1 MIYVILFLVIC
12 YDYSG
17 QMCSPS
23 LAIKD
28 SPQNTSLQLMPGA
41 MLVEQKTGDMLVVDA
56 QGSVS
61 VVYGRTTTMRAT
73 LWQAHL
79 NDREPIIPPL
89 SHLLDVG
96 DKNLVVLG
104 ITETLV
110 HRRDKMCVCV

>member
-17 QMCSPS
+17 QRCSPS
-23 LAIKD
+23 LAMKD

-41 MLVEQKTGDMLVVDA
+41 MLVEQETGDMLVVVA

-61 VVYGRTTTMRAT
+61 VVYRRTTTMRAI

-79 NDREPIIPPL
+79 NDREP
-89 SHLLDVG
+89 
-96 DKNLVVLG
+96 
-104 ITETLV
+104 
-110 HRRDKMCVCV
+110 